1 MSSSPYLF
9 ADDAPS
15 TTHAQPNALF
25 YFCAHLARCF
35 AALLRPQVFIQMY
48 RHHPQFHVLL
58 EGMDTDPD
66 PVPQNGN
73 GGQVVGSNGQPERAS
88 SLLAGTF
95 TTAALN
101 ALSISEDALPPPEQL
116 LAMMEASGGWLWF
129 LFDVLIGGWVLWR
142 HRNNTAL

>member
-1 MSSSPYLF
+1 
-9 ADDAPS
+9 
-15 TTHAQPNALF
+15 
-25 YFCAHLARCF
+25 
-35 AALLRPQVFIQMY
+35 MY

-66 PVPQNGN
+66 PVPQNGY

-129 LFDVLIGGWVLWR
+129 LFEVLIGGVGTLASREQHCFVGVL
-142 HRNNTAL
+142 HLLTQPITVTV